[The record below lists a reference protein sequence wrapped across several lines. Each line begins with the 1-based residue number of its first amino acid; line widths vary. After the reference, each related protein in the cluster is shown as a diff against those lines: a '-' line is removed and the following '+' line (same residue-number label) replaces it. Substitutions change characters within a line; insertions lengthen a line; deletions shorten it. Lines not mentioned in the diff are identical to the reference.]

1 MNLGD
6 FFNDEIRKEYAER
19 QIDIG
24 KALLIKI
31 PDFNVNYPKY
41 CVVVALNNYNIA
53 GVIINTEINSNI
65 FKTDDLRKLH
75 LPILQRDHPFL
86 KYDSFVDCSQLIKWK
101 IEYII
106 EVISKKPEIVVGNVT
121 DDLLKKIHLTITFA
135 DTITSKEKKNFGFL

>member
-1 MNLGD
+1 
-6 FFNDEIRKEYAER
+6 
-19 QIDIG
+19 
-24 KALLIKI
+24 
-31 PDFNVNYPKY
+31 
-41 CVVVALNNYNIA
+41 LNNYNIA

-75 LPILQRDHPFL
+75 LPILQQEHPFL

>member
-1 MNLGD
+1 M
-6 FFNDEIRKEYAER
+6 
-19 QIDIG
+19 
-24 KALLIKI
+24 
-31 PDFNVNYPKY
+31 
-41 CVVVALNNYNIA
+41 NNYNIA

-75 LPILQRDHPFL
+75 LPILQQEHPFL

-135 DTITSKEKKNFGFL
+135 DTITNKEKKNFGFL